1 MNEEKSSHQDTSVR
15 TPATQFSLGW
25 LLLLMTVSAVVLGI
39 AKATDVGFGLAA
51 FAIGFLCLMSLIGGL
66 IRTTRSNLVV
76 VHETS
81 SVADA
86 TLCRDYLVQSGI
98 MAVVHSG
105 DLAGFPGL
113 SLRATQVLV
122 PASDLERAR
131 SLLAELR
138 DQASTN

>member
-1 MNEEKSSHQDTSVR
+1 MNEEKPSHQDTSVR

-66 IRTTRSNLVV
+66 IRTTRSSLAV

-81 SVADA
+81 SLADA
-86 TLCRDYLVQSGI
+86 MLCRDYLRQSEI
-98 MAVVHSG
+98 MAVLHSG
-105 DLAGFPGL
+105 ELSGFPGL
-113 SLRATQVLV
+113 GIRGSQVLV
-122 PASDLERAR
+122 PTIDLQRAR
-131 SLLAELR
+131 TLLAELR
-138 DQASTN
+138 NHESTN